1 MSFGKFPLFQG
12 ATRVATLFGIPR
24 AVFGGILAI
33 SAVTFLVA
41 KHYGLA
47 IGPILWV
54 ICYAITKHDERM
66 FRILYLFFITKFFTL
81 RESGYVELWNGS
93 SVSPVSYN
101 GFEGVK

>member
-1 MSFGKFPLFQG
+1 MQFGKFPLFQG
-12 ATRVATLFGIPR
+12 ATRVATVFGIPR
-24 AVFGGILAI
+24 NVFGGILAI

-54 ICYAITKHDERM
+54 ICYAITKRDERM
-66 FRILYLFFITKFFTL
+66 FRILFLFLLTKFYTI
-81 RESGYVELWNGS
+81 RESGYVDLWNGS

-101 GFEGVK
+101 SFEDLK